1 MQRILIPM
9 SVNLP
14 ENQQRTDNSTDL
26 AEPRQ
31 YRVLLHND
39 HYTTM
44 EFVVQ
49 VLETVFNKTPAEA
62 TQIMLHVHKR
72 GVGVCGVY
80 AAEIA
85 ETKVAMVHHLAR
97 EHKYPLKCSMEEA

>member
-1 MQRILIPM
+1 MQYIVTPM

-14 ENQQRTDNSTDL
+14 EYQQRTDHSTDL
-26 AEPRQ
+26 AEPRH

-44 EFVVQ
+44 DFVVQ
-49 VLETVFNKTPAEA
+49 VLETVFNKSPAEA

-80 AAEIA
+80 TAEIA

-97 EHKYPLKCSMEEA
+97 EHKHPLKCSMEEA